1 MKVMRNI
8 LGAYWFIHLLV
19 VLGLAAL
26 FGNIMGNKFLILF
39 VALSFAG
46 AMCGSFIRIM
56 DAINKIDD
64 KRK

>member
-1 MKVMRNI
+1 
-8 LGAYWFIHLLV
+8 LLV